1 MGLRLNSLCLRSVR
15 LYNSTLFLAVAEGL
29 ALPMLVSHVA
39 ETLMNDTKVPERG
52 QGKTRCQVPACT
64 EQLKCHISLTLA
76 N

>member
-1 MGLRLNSLCLRSVR
+1 
-15 LYNSTLFLAVAEGL
+15 
-29 ALPMLVSHVA
+29 MLVSHVA